1 MRNWKMSG
9 YTIWFTGLSGS
20 GKTTISNEVV
30 KTLRERNISVVLL
43 DGDVVRKALSPN
55 LKYTRKDRD
64 EQIRRVA
71 NVCYLISE
79 SNVLNISCTNSSTK
93 KERHYARDLID
104 NFVEVYIKC
113 PISVCEG
120 RDVKGY
126 YQLARDGKLKNFV
139 GIDIK
144 YEEPESPDVVLE
156 TDKERVEESANK
168 LIRYLEKK
176 QIISESKPLEI
187 TSYNALM

>member
-1 MRNWKMSG
+1 MSG
-9 YTIWFTGLSGS
+9 HTIWFTGLSGS
-20 GKTTISNEVV
+20 GKTTIANEVV
-30 KTLRERNISVVLL
+30 KTLREKNISVVLL
-43 DGDVVRKALSPN
+43 DGDVVRKTLSPN
-55 LKYTRKDRD
+55 IGYSKKERC
-64 EQIRRVA
+64 EQARRVA

-79 SNVLNISCTNSSTK
+79 NNVMSIACGISSAS
-93 KERHYARDLID
+93 KERQYARSIIS
-104 NFVEVYIKC
+104 NFIEVYLKC
-113 PISVCEG
+113 PLEVCEK
-120 RDVKGY
+120 RDAKGY
-126 YQLARDGKLKNFV
+126 YRLARDGKLKNFV